1 MWKMNVTIGKEFT
14 LNFFLG
20 IKMNNRTDK
29 FSKKMMEIPPS
40 GIRKFFELCIGHDNI
55 ISLGVGEPDFSTP
68 WVIREEAF
76 YHLEKGHTSYTS
88 NWGLIEL
95 RQEIAKYLERYELFY
110 NPDTE
115 ILPTIGASEGLD
127 LVLRS
132 ILNPGDEIIV
142 CEPCYVSYQPLSD
155 LCEAKVIHLD
165 TSKNGFYPSAEQ
177 IEQACTDK
185 TKAIMFCSPSNP
197 TGRIIPASELEKIAE
212 VVKKHQIWCLSD
224 EIYCEL
230 LYDGHKHV
238 SIGKFPGMKDYTII
252 FNGFSKAFAMTGW
265 RIGYIAAPHDLLVQ
279 CCKLHAYS
287 SICPPIFSQY
297 AAAEGLRSAWSEV
310 EKMRLSYQQR
320 RNVMY
325 KAFIDMGLS
334 CIEPEG
340 AFYMFPD
347 ITSTGMKSEE
357 FATELIE
364 KYSVAVVPGTCFGEG
379 GEGFVRCC
387 YATDI
392 NKIKIAM
399 ERIAQLVKE
408 KQALQKNKY

>member
-1 MWKMNVTIGKEFT
+1 
-14 LNFFLG
+14 
-20 IKMNNRTDK
+20 MNNRTDK
-29 FSKKMMEIPPS
+29 FSKKMMEISPS
-40 GIRKFFELCIGHDNI
+40 GIRKFFELCIGHDDI

-95 RQEIAKYLERYELFY
+95 RQEIAKYLEKYELFY

-155 LCEAKVIHLD
+155 LCGAKVIHLD

-252 FNGFSKAFAMTGW
+252 FNGFSKSFAMTGW

-297 AAAEGLRSAWSEV
+297 AAAEGLRSGWAEV

-347 ITSTGMKSEE
+347 ITSTGMTSEE

-408 KQALQKNKY
+408 KQALQKK

>member
-1 MWKMNVTIGKEFT
+1 
-14 LNFFLG
+14 
-20 IKMNNRTDK
+20 MNNRIDK

-40 GIRKFFELCIGHDNI
+40 GIRKFFELCIGHDDI

-155 LCEAKVIHLD
+155 LCGAKVIHLD

-297 AAAEGLRSAWSEV
+297 AAAEGLRSGWAEV

-347 ITSTGMKSEE
+347 ITSTGMTSEE

>member
-1 MWKMNVTIGKEFT
+1 
-14 LNFFLG
+14 
-20 IKMNNRTDK
+20 MNNRTDK
-29 FSKKMMEIPPS
+29 FSKKMMEISPS
-40 GIRKFFELCIGHDNI
+40 GIRKFFELCIGHDDI

-155 LCEAKVIHLD
+155 LCGAKVIHLD

-177 IEQACTDK
+177 IEQACTEK

-197 TGRIIPASELEKIAE
+197 TGRIIPADELEKIAE
-212 VVKKHQIWCLSD
+212 IVKKHQIWCLSD

-252 FNGFSKAFAMTGW
+252 FNGFSKSFAMTGW

-297 AAAEGLRSAWSEV
+297 AAAEGLRSGWAEV

-347 ITSTGMKSEE
+347 ITSTGMTSEE

-364 KYSVAVVPGTCFGEG
+364 KYSVAVVPGTCCGEG

>member
-1 MWKMNVTIGKEFT
+1 
-14 LNFFLG
+14 
-20 IKMNNRTDK
+20 MNNRTDK

-40 GIRKFFELCIGHDNI
+40 GIRKFFELCIGHDDI

-155 LCEAKVIHLD
+155 LCGAKVIHLD

-177 IEQACTDK
+177 IEQACTEK

-197 TGRIIPASELEKIAE
+197 TGRIIPADELEKIAE
-212 VVKKHQIWCLSD
+212 IVKKHQIWCLSD

-252 FNGFSKAFAMTGW
+252 FNGFSKSFAMTGW

-297 AAAEGLRSAWSEV
+297 AAAEGLRSGWAEV

-325 KAFIDMGLS
+325 KAFTDMGLS

-347 ITSTGMKSEE
+347 ITSTGMTSEE

>member
-1 MWKMNVTIGKEFT
+1 
-14 LNFFLG
+14 
-20 IKMNNRTDK
+20 MNNRTDK

-40 GIRKFFELCIGHDNI
+40 GIRKFFELCIGHDDI

-95 RQEIAKYLERYELFY
+95 RQEIAKYLEKYELFY

-155 LCEAKVIHLD
+155 LCGAKVIHLD

-185 TKAIMFCSPSNP
+185 TKAVMFCSPSNP

-252 FNGFSKAFAMTGW
+252 FNGFSKSFAMTGW

-297 AAAEGLRSAWSEV
+297 AAAEGLRSGWAEV

-347 ITSTGMKSEE
+347 ITSTGMTSEE

>member
-1 MWKMNVTIGKEFT
+1 
-14 LNFFLG
+14 
-20 IKMNNRTDK
+20 MNNRIDK

-40 GIRKFFELCIGHDNI
+40 GIRKFFELCIGHDDI

-155 LCEAKVIHLD
+155 LCGAKVIHLD

-177 IEQACTDK
+177 IEQACTEK

-252 FNGFSKAFAMTGW
+252 FNGFSKSFAMTGW

-297 AAAEGLRSAWSEV
+297 AAAEGLRSGWAEV

-347 ITSTGMKSEE
+347 ITSTGMTSEE

>member
-1 MWKMNVTIGKEFT
+1 
-14 LNFFLG
+14 
-20 IKMNNRTDK
+20 MNNRTDK
-29 FSKKMMEIPPS
+29 FSKKMMEISPS
-40 GIRKFFELCIGHDNI
+40 GIRKFFELCIGHDDI

-132 ILNPGDEIIV
+132 VLNPGDEIIV
-142 CEPCYVSYQPLSD
+142 CAPCYVSYQPLSD
-155 LCEAKVIHLD
+155 LCGAKVIHLD

-185 TKAIMFCSPSNP
+185 TKAVMFCSPSNP
-197 TGRIIPASELEKIAE
+197 TGRIIPASELDKIAE

-252 FNGFSKAFAMTGW
+252 FNGFSKSFAMTGW

-297 AAAEGLRSAWSEV
+297 AAAEGLRSGWAEV

-347 ITSTGMKSEE
+347 ITSTGMTSEE

-408 KQALQKNKY
+408 KQALQKK

>member
-1 MWKMNVTIGKEFT
+1 
-14 LNFFLG
+14 
-20 IKMNNRTDK
+20 MNNRTDK

-40 GIRKFFELCIGHDNI
+40 GIRKFFELCIGHDDI

-212 VVKKHQIWCLSD
+212 VVKNHQIWCLSD

-325 KAFIDMGLS
+325 KSFIDMGLS

-347 ITSTGMKSEE
+347 ITSTGMTSEE

>member
-1 MWKMNVTIGKEFT
+1 
-14 LNFFLG
+14 
-20 IKMNNRTDK
+20 MNNRTDK

-40 GIRKFFELCIGHDNI
+40 GIRKFFELCIGHDDI

-155 LCEAKVIHLD
+155 LCGAKVIHLD

-177 IEQACTDK
+177 IEQACTEK

-252 FNGFSKAFAMTGW
+252 FNGFSKSFAMTGW

-297 AAAEGLRSAWSEV
+297 AAAEGLRSGWAEV

-347 ITSTGMKSEE
+347 ITSNGMTSEE
-357 FATELIE
+357 LATELIE

-379 GEGFVRCC
+379 GEGFIRCC

-399 ERIAQLVKE
+399 ERISQLVKE
-408 KQALQKNKY
+408 KQALQKK

>member
-1 MWKMNVTIGKEFT
+1 
-14 LNFFLG
+14 
-20 IKMNNRTDK
+20 MNNRTDK
-29 FSKKMMEIPPS
+29 FSKKMMEISPS
-40 GIRKFFELCIGHDNI
+40 GIRKFFELCIGHDDI

-155 LCEAKVIHLD
+155 LCGAKVIHLD

-177 IEQACTDK
+177 IEQACTEK

-197 TGRIIPASELEKIAE
+197 TGRIIPADELEKIAE
-212 VVKKHQIWCLSD
+212 IVKKHQIWCLSD

-252 FNGFSKAFAMTGW
+252 FNGFSKSFAMTGW

-279 CCKLHAYS
+279 CFKLHAYS

-297 AAAEGLRSAWSEV
+297 AAAEGLRSGWAEV

-347 ITSTGMKSEE
+347 ITSTGMTSEE

-379 GEGFVRCC
+379 GEGYIRLS
-387 YATDI
+387 YACSY
-392 NKIKIAM
+392 
-399 ERIAQLVKE
+399 ERIVEAMSRMEKAFKE
-408 KQALQKNKY
+408 LRTK

>member
-1 MWKMNVTIGKEFT
+1 
-14 LNFFLG
+14 
-20 IKMNNRTDK
+20 MNNRTDK

-40 GIRKFFELCIGHDNI
+40 GIRKFFELCIGHDDI

-155 LCEAKVIHLD
+155 LCGAKVIHLD

-252 FNGFSKAFAMTGW
+252 FNGFSKSFAMTGW

-297 AAAEGLRSAWSEV
+297 AAAEGLRSGWAEV

-347 ITSTGMKSEE
+347 ITSTGMSSEE

>member
-1 MWKMNVTIGKEFT
+1 
-14 LNFFLG
+14 
-20 IKMNNRTDK
+20 MNNRTDK
-29 FSKKMMEIPPS
+29 FSKKMMEISPS
-40 GIRKFFELCIGHDNI
+40 GIRKFFELCIGHDDI

-76 YHLEKGHTSYTS
+76 YHLEKGPTSYTS

-155 LCEAKVIHLD
+155 LCGAKVIHLD

-177 IEQACTDK
+177 IEQACTEK

-197 TGRIIPASELEKIAE
+197 TGRIIPADELEKIAE
-212 VVKKHQIWCLSD
+212 IVKKHQIWCLSD

-252 FNGFSKAFAMTGW
+252 FNGFSKSFAMTGW

-297 AAAEGLRSAWSEV
+297 AAAEGLRSGWAEV

-347 ITSTGMKSEE
+347 ITSTGMTSEE

>member
-1 MWKMNVTIGKEFT
+1 
-14 LNFFLG
+14 
-20 IKMNNRTDK
+20 MNNRTDK

-40 GIRKFFELCIGHDNI
+40 GIRKFFELCIGHDDI

-95 RQEIAKYLERYELFY
+95 RQEIAKYLEKYELFY

-155 LCEAKVIHLD
+155 LCGAKVIHLD

-185 TKAIMFCSPSNP
+185 TKAIMFCSPSNT
-197 TGRIIPASELEKIAE
+197 TGRIITASELEKIAE

-252 FNGFSKAFAMTGW
+252 FNGFSKSFAMTGW

-297 AAAEGLRSAWSEV
+297 AAAEGLRSGWAEV

-347 ITSTGMKSEE
+347 ITSTGMTSEE

-408 KQALQKNKY
+408 KQALQKK